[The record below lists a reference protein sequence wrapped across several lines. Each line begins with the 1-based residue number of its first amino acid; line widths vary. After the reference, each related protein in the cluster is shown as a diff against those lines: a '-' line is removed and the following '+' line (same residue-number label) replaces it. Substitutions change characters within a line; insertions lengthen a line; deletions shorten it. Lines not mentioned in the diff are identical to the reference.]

1 MLPLTQLAP
10 DKGRKYKMLDQ
21 LVESKSNAGENARRS
36 GFLLTTFVILVS
48 ALVSV
53 WVYSLFAKDYGV
65 SGDLELSEL
74 VAPVPI
80 AEEEPPPPEPEEP
93 EKKQVV
99 QEKQVDMSVRKE
111 NILRLDESPQ
121 VPPKVSVEQ
130 PTAKARPKGN
140 FIVDPN
146 ATEVTRTSAP
156 TARTGD
162 VGDGG
167 QGFAL
172 PPKPVEK
179 PAEKPDEIPPPP
191 PKPKPPPPSK
201 PISKGVVNGSAIS
214 LPKPPYPAAAR
225 AVRASGAVNVQVLIN
240 ESGSVVSA
248 NAVSGHP
255 LLRQAAESAARGAK
269 FKPTLLSGQPVKV
282 NGVIVYNFVP

>member
-1 MLPLTQLAP
+1 
-10 DKGRKYKMLDQ
+10 MLDQ

-36 GFLLTTFVILVS
+36 GFLLTTFIILVS
-48 ALVSV
+48 ALIGT
-53 WVYSLFAKDYGV
+53 WVYSLYGKDYGV

-99 QEKQVDMSVRKE
+99 EEKQVDMSVRKE
-111 NILRLDESPQ
+111 NILRIDESPQ
-121 VPPKVSVEQ
+121 TPTEIKVTA
-130 PTAKARPKGN
+130 PTAKARPKGD

-146 ATEVTRTSAP
+146 ATEVTRTS
-156 TARTGD
+156 TATTSRGTDTG
-162 VGDGG
+162 GG
-167 QGFAL
+167 GTGFAVD
-172 PPKPVEK
+172 PKPVEK
-179 PAEKPDEIPPPP
+179 PEPKADIPKPPPPPP
-191 PKPKPPPPSK
+191 PKPSK

-225 AVRASGAVNVQVLIN
+225 AVRAAGAVNVQVLIDEN
-240 ESGSVVSA
+240 GSVVSA
-248 NAVSGHP
+248 SAVSGHP